1 MDSNLERDAERAF
14 APDPPIGGIGSIAID
29 ADRWRDRF
37 QWEGEIGE
45 QRPAIGRWLSVR
57 FVRAFPVVS
66 PGIPCRPMASS
77 ETPAELARGRK
88 REREKEAGACSLST
102 TGSLLIIVIGAHETV
117 NRFTARRG
125 RLLAPSER

>member
-1 MDSNLERDAERAF
+1 MRSERSRWF
-14 APDPPIGGIGSIAID
+14 APDPLIGGIGSIAID

-37 QWEGEIGE
+37 QWEGEIVE
-45 QRPAIGRWLSVR
+45 QRPAIGRWPSVR
-57 FVRAFPVVS
+57 FVAAFPVMS
-66 PGIPCRPMASS
+66 PGIPCRPVASW

-88 REREKEAGACSLST
+88 REREKEAGARSLST

-117 NRFTARRG
+117 NRFTARAD